1 MIVSVGDACID
12 CYVTSKENYAG
23 GIATNFAVQ
32 VQRLQTPVILISA
45 IGDDK
50 SGKLFLRQLQHEG
63 VNVDHV
69 QRLHGTT
76 SRQNIRLVGKE
87 RTFCGFTA
95 GVLADFHIRDSDIAV
110 INTADA
116 VVAPLTDG
124 LKAIFESVM
133 MRDYPNTLKVA
144 DFSRDADIPGFS
156 HGDVVAML
164 LHYIDDIDAAFI
176 GGDESLIE
184 PIQSI
189 AESNPSKMVT
199 LTLGPKGVQT
209 FFQGRVY
216 TQPAKWVR
224 DMVDTTGCG
233 DAFRAGFLTTYLR
246 TKNIPDALEVG
257 AELAAKTATH
267 VGGF

>member
-12 CYVTSKENYAG
+12 CYVTSKEQYAG

-32 VQRLQTPVILISA
+32 VQRLQTPVMFISA
-45 IGDDK
+45 VGDDK
-50 SGKLFLRQLQHEG
+50 NGKLFLRQLQHEG
-63 VNVDHV
+63 VNIDHV

-95 GVLADFHIRDSDIAV
+95 GVLAQFQLRENDFAAIAQ
-110 INTADA
+110 AEA

-124 LKAIFESVM
+124 LKAIFDSVM
-133 MRDYPNTLKVA
+133 ERTYPNTLKVA

-164 LHYIDDIDAAFI
+164 LHYIDEIDIAFI

-184 PIQSI
+184 PIQGI
-189 AESNPSKMVT
+189 AESNPDKMIT

-209 FFQGRVY
+209 FYQGRVY

-246 TKNIPDALEVG
+246 TRNIPKALDMG
-257 AELAAKTATH
+257 AQLAAKTATH

>member
-32 VQRLQTPVILISA
+32 VQRLQTPVILMSA

-63 VNVDHV
+63 VNTDSIQH
-69 QRLHGTT
+69 LHGTT

-95 GVLADFHIRDSDIAV
+95 GVLADFRIRDQDIAV
-110 INTADA
+110 IETAEA

-124 LKAIFESVM
+124 LKSIFESVM
-133 MRDYPNTLKVA
+133 LRDYTHTIKVA

-164 LHYIDDIDAAFI
+164 LHYIENIDVAFI
-176 GGDESLIE
+176 GGDESLLE

-189 AESNPSKMVT
+189 AESNPNKMVT

-209 FFQGRVY
+209 FFGGKVY

-233 DAFRAGFLTTYLR
+233 DAFRAGFLTTYLK
-246 TKNIPDALEVG
+246 THQIPEALEFG
-257 AELAAKTATH
+257 SEIAAKTATH